1 MLYVEQDVVEERGLV
16 VAAILRGVVHVRRGD
31 GVGETAVFLGVA
43 GQAPIH
49 SSAVRKRGGSKA
61 HNNTCWVERE
71 RERERERKR
80 KGKKEEKK
88 VNKKLQKR
96 EKEREREKKREVRK
110 KEETYLQVTL

>member
-1 MLYVEQDVVEERGLV
+1 MVEERGLV

-71 RERERERKR
+71 REREREKKR

-88 VNKKLQKR
+88 LIRNCKR
-96 EKEREREKKREVRK
+96 ERKRERERRREK
-110 KEETYLQVTL
+110 

>member
-88 VNKKLQKR
+88 LIRNCKR
-96 EKEREREKKREVRK
+96 ERKREREKKREVRK